1 MIQRQLALFTIP
13 IKMKKSHFLLTL
25 SSLTLVL
32 GSACAADDIKDLHID
47 IQIEEE
53 SIDRNQNFMPHSY
66 ANMLSTATPAV
77 VSVHTA
83 TIVRVSQSRGL
94 SPQDEMLRRFFGF
107 PAPNQQQPEAEPEER
122 RMPQGVGSGVIISK
136 DGFIV
141 TNNHVVMDQRGEDA
155 DEVLVQLSDGRELE
169 ATIVGRDPRTDVAIL
184 KVDAD
189 DLPAIKVSDSDNI
202 EVGDVVF
209 AIGNPL
215 GVGLTVTQGI
225 ISATQ
230 RQIGIYGDDG
240 YESFIQTDASINPG
254 NSGGALI
261 DSYGRLIGVNSAI
274 LSQSGGNIGIGF
286 AIPSNLASNIVT
298 QLVETGEVR
307 RGFLGVSISDLT
319 PDLAEAFEIDESKG
333 VLINDVEEGSAADE
347 GGMERGDVVVA
358 VDGKTVDSS
367 NEFRIRIGH
376 TLPGTPVQLEVVRNG
391 ERIPLEINVG
401 TASGR
406 FAMSANELID
416 GVEVSDID
424 EEKAKQFRIPLNI
437 TGIIISSVSPESPYS
452 RHLAEGMVIM
462 EVNDTEITSIRE
474 AREQIKTG
482 VNKLYIFNRGRTGYL
497 PIRVD

>member
-1 MIQRQLALFTIP
+1 
-13 IKMKKSHFLLTL
+13 MKKSRILLIA
-25 SSLTLVL
+25 SSLVL
-32 GSACAADDIKDLHID
+32 SLASACAQADP
-47 IQIEEE
+47 IELKVDKN
-53 SIDRNQNFMPHSY
+53 SIDRTQNFLPHSY
-66 ANMLSTATPAV
+66 ANMLSTATPSV

-83 TIVRVSQSRGL
+83 TIVQVTRGGM
-94 SPQDEMLRRFFGF
+94 SPQDELLRRFFGF
-107 PAPNQQQPEAEPEER
+107 PAPQQEQNAQPEER
-122 RMPQGVGSGVIISK
+122 RMPQGVGSGVIISD
-136 DGFIV
+136 DGYIV
-141 TNNHVVMDQRGEDA
+141 TNNHVVMDQQGEDA
-155 DEVLVQLSDGRELE
+155 DEVLVQLTDGRELE
-169 ATIVGRDPRTDVAIL
+169 ATIVGRDPLTDVAIL
-184 KVDAD
+184 KVDATE
-189 DLPAIKVSDSDNI
+189 LPAIQIADSDNI

-225 ISATQ
+225 VSATQ
-230 RQIGIYGDDG
+230 RQIGIYGENG

-261 DSYGRLIGVNSAI
+261 DSMGRLIGVNSAI

-298 QLVETGEVR
+298 QLVDTGEVR
-307 RGFLGVSISDLT
+307 RGFLGVSISDLS
-319 PDLAEAFEIDESKG
+319 PDLAEAFGIEETKG

-358 VDGKTVDSS
+358 VDGKPVESS

-376 TLPGTPVQLEVVRNG
+376 TLPGTAVQLDVVRNG
-391 ERIPLEINVG
+391 NRIPLEINVG

-416 GVEVSDID
+416 GVEVSEID
-424 EEKAKQFRIPLNI
+424 EEQAKQYRIPLNI
-437 TGIIISSVSPESPYS
+437 TGVIITSVSPESPYS
-452 RHLAEGMVIM
+452 RHLGEGMVIM

-497 PIRVD
+497 PIRVE